1 MTICDFCPAR
11 AVRVSSLSPF
21 SCLVTKIASPGST
34 LLHDDVAR
42 FQGAGTHIGVFD
54 SGLGGLSILRALH
67 ARLPQASLTYVADS
81 GHAPYGERDVE
92 FIVARSQA
100 ICDFLVQRHVDAIVV
115 ACNTATA
122 AAIHLLRRAY
132 PGLPIVGVEP
142 GVKPAVARSINKR
155 IGVLATPSTLASEK
169 YKLLIDSHGQGA
181 TIVPQACP
189 GLAKEIEAGE
199 LATPA
204 LQALVARFAEPLR
217 HAEVDTVVLGCT
229 HYPFVAPLFQAA
241 LGPAVTIVDTS
252 EAVAQHT
259 ARLCARSRADA
270 DKQHT
275 DHKFAGNIHL
285 FSSGNPQHLA
295 NVARHWLDLQGAV
308 SPLP

>member
-1 MTICDFCPAR
+1 MA
-11 AVRVSSLSPF
+11 L
-21 SCLVTKIASPGST
+21 
-34 LLHDDVAR
+34 
-42 FQGAGTHIGVFD
+42 FQGAHTHIGVFD

-67 ARLPQASLTYVADS
+67 ARLPLADLTYVADS

-122 AAIHLLRRAY
+122 AAIHLLRHSH
-132 PGLPIVGVEP
+132 PGLPIIGVEP

-169 YKLLIDSHGQGA
+169 YKRLIESHGHGA

-189 GLAKEIEAGE
+189 GLAKEIEAGD
-199 LATPA
+199 LSTPA

-217 HAEVDTVVLGCT
+217 EAQVDTVVLGCT
-229 HYPFVAPLFQAA
+229 HYPFVAPLFQTA
-241 LGPAVTIVDTS
+241 LGTAVTIMDTS

-259 ARLCARSRADA
+259 ARLCARHHAA
-270 DKQHT
+270 PDKRQM

-295 NVARHWLDLQGAV
+295 DVARHWLGLQGAV